1 MSLRFCDNCELTAKV
16 PGISDETSDG
26 VKSFLEIVI
35 RFCDLMTPSWFGT
48 IESRIWLVDTQRF
61 ALGENLENWN
71 PTF

>member
-35 RFCDLMTPSWFGT
+35 RFARFGG
-48 IESRIWLVDTQRF
+48 SMLVWDHRVQLI
-61 ALGENLENWN
+61 AS
-71 PTF
+71 